1 MRFKFLAVCLLPVI
15 MVLAACIR
23 AVDPPLSSVNIPR
36 YGAAVILST
45 PTAGPEGVPKELPPP
60 AEVLLMQTPDS
71 PESVLA
77 FYEDLLVKEGW
88 RVTTPAT
95 PTPNARR
102 FDWSAGCPIHWMIVT
117 ATPGE
122 NDLTIVELK
131 RYSLGC

>member
-1 MRFKFLAVCLLPVI
+1 
-15 MVLAACIR
+15 
-23 AVDPPLSSVNIPR
+23 
-36 YGAAVILST
+36 
-45 PTAGPEGVPKELPPP
+45 
-60 AEVLLMQTPDS
+60 MQTADP
-71 PESVLA
+71 PESVLD

-88 RVTTPAT
+88 RVTTPAI
-95 PTPNARR
+95 PTPNSRR

>member
-1 MRFKFLAVCLLPVI
+1 MKLKLLAACLLPV
-15 MVLAACIR
+15 MLLASCIQ
-23 AVDPPLSSVNIPR
+23 AVDPPPSSVDIPR

-45 PTAGPEGVPKELPPP
+45 PTPAADSPPGEMPPP
-60 AEVLLMQTPDS
+60 AEVLLMQTADP
-71 PESVLA
+71 PELVLA

-88 RVTTPAT
+88 RVTTPAI
-95 PTPNARR
+95 PTPNSRR

>member
-1 MRFKFLAVCLLPVI
+1 MKLKLLAACLLPVI
-15 MVLAACIR
+15 LLASCIQ
-23 AVDPPLSSVNIPR
+23 AVDPPPSSVDIPR
-36 YGAAVILST
+36 YEAAVILST
-45 PTAGPEGVPKELPPP
+45 PTTGPEGGPKELPPP
-60 AEVLLMQTPDS
+60 AEVLLMQIPDS

-95 PTPNARR
+95 PTPNSRR